1 MGHGGKVHRPSITS
15 QLLDFLAYNY
25 AVKRDRIN
33 DLFLEGVNDDDEM
46 RRIRYRI
53 RYVLEV
59 LSKKGLIYVV
69 PRRLVI
75 NIPLLLFYYK
85 ASGESA
91 ENSAIALTS
100 GPLLLKYR
108 EAVKLINDVVSKY
121 YDKFNGFIFNLLY
134 FHKLH
139 NMLMGNIAEEIAGKV
154 PKKTVI
160 QGGEEKTHVTEPDDT
175 DRNIEAVRELA
186 QQLEDT
192 FYNYLIYIIVND
204 KKKQE
209 EFLNEVRRLFKS
221 YSEHLTKELEDKW
234 KDIRYSI
241 EYSLAYDRDPR
252 IRSIGRNFLERVV
265 SFCLTL

>member
-85 ASGESA
+85 VNKESKKNSA
-91 ENSAIALTS
+91 IALRNSAIALTS
-100 GPLLLKYR
+100 NPLSLEYS
-108 EAVKLINDVVSKY
+108 EAVELVGEVVSKY
-121 YDKFNGFIFNLLY
+121 YDKFDGFISDLLR
-134 FHKLH
+134 LH
-139 NMLMGNIAEEIAGKV
+139 DLHDMLMGNIAEEYV
-154 PKKTVI
+154 N
-160 QGGEEKTHVTEPDDT
+160 ELDDT
-175 DRNIEAVRELA
+175 DRNIEAVRALT
-186 QQLEDT
+186 QLLEGM
-192 FYNYLIYIIVND
+192 FYQYLLYIIVND
-204 KKKQE
+204 EEKQE
-209 EFLNEVRRLFKS
+209 EFLNEVRRVFKS

-234 KDIRYSI
+234 KYIRYSI
-241 EYSLAYDRDPR
+241 EHSLAYDRDPR
-252 IRSIGRNFLERVV
+252 IRSIARNFLERVV